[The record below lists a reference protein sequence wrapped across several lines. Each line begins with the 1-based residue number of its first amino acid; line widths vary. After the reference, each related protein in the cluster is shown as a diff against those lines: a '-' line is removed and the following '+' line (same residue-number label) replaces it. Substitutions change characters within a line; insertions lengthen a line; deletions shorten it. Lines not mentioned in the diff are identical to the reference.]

1 MSDPP
6 AQPNA
11 ESPVSLSDNLIAE
24 IISFSDVK
32 SLMQMRCVCKSWRS
46 IISDP
51 KFVKLHLKRSA
62 RNPYLTL
69 IRDNIGK
76 KLIPFPVRRL
86 ILLENPW
93 ILLPDNL
100 CYESQDI
107 CYPSKDMEFR
117 NAIGFCNGLFCLIC
131 YAVDYYVSQTV
142 EFWFRFWNPV
152 VLTMSKRLAHFIM
165 SKKLAHILSV
175 DMYMAISKHCKFC

>member
-117 NAIGFCNGLFCLIC
+117 NAIGFCNGLVLVPFLEPCRTYNVKKVGAFYNVKEVGAYFEC
-131 YAVDYYVSQTV
+131 RYVYGHQ
-142 EFWFRFWNPV
+142 
-152 VLTMSKRLAHFIM
+152 
-165 SKKLAHILSV
+165 
-175 DMYMAISKHCKFC
+175 